1 MSKPSNTVTPLWVLI
16 VVGVGCL
23 VLGAG
28 AGFLL
33 APREGGAE
41 PGGAPGGG
49 PGGPPPAQVRVGTVE
64 VKELQN
70 RVPVIGR
77 LQEVRRVT
85 VTAEV
90 EGRVVDVAVDQGSKV
105 TGGETTLANV
115 DRTLMD
121 LAEQS
126 ADAAVAEAEANLKQ
140 SRTDLEQLTKLREAN
155 SAMAKEVEDQRTV
168 VAGNEA
174 RLAAAVAAQER
185 ARTEA
190 RRTTVVAPFDGAVT
204 QKLAEVGQW
213 VTPGDPVVEM
223 ISTGEIDAVIDLP
236 ERYVAGLSMG
246 DEIGVR
252 VEVLEADLK
261 GQVVAIRP
269 DAMTASRTFPVK
281 VRIDDP
287 GDQLRPGMS
296 VVAHVPVSEMKR
308 FATVPR
314 DAVLQTAGGAV
325 VWYAMDPSAMGGPPA
340 DSASGGPPRG
350 GTGRPVSDDDDDRD
364 TSQPGGGGAASAP
377 GGGAASGGGGGASGA
392 GGAAASGAGPMAMS
406 EPVNVLFGVGG
417 DRYAVEPLPGAQGP
431 PALAEGTQVVIEGAE
446 RLFPTQPL
454 ILLNDTP
461 PDPAA
466 QARSETP

>member
-1 MSKPSNTVTPLWVLI
+1 MTKPSDTATPLWVLI

-28 AGFLL
+28 AGYLF
-33 APREGGAE
+33 APRGTGGAE
-41 PGGAPGGG
+41 AGAAPGGG

-90 EGRVVDVAVDQGSKV
+90 EGRVVGVAVDQGSKV

-126 ADAAVAEAEANLKQ
+126 ADAAVAEAQANLKQ

-155 SAMAKEVEDQRTV
+155 SAMAKEVEDQRTA

-190 RRTTVVAPFDGAVT
+190 QRTTVVAPFDGAVT

-252 VEVLEADLK
+252 VEVLKADLT
-261 GQVVAIRP
+261 GRVVAIRP

-296 VVAHVPVSEMKR
+296 VVAHVPVSEMKM

-325 VWYAMDPSAMGGPPA
+325 VWYAMDPSAMGGPSA
-340 DSASGGPPRG
+340 DSAPGGPP
-350 GTGRPVSDDDDDRD
+350 
-364 TSQPGGGGAASAP
+364 PGGAGEPASDGGDGNTPQAGGAGVASAP
-377 GGGAASGGGGGASGA
+377 GSGSAGGGASGA

-431 PALAEGTQVVIEGAE
+431 PALTEGTPVVIEGAE

-461 PDPAA
+461 ADAAA
-466 QARSETP
+466 QARSAE